1 MKVIFLQDVAGMGRK
16 GDVKEIKD
24 GYAVNFLIPNKKAE
38 FASPQAVAK
47 ATKLKASLETEK
59 QIQESLAK
67 SSLEILKGSK
77 VVLKKKANEK
87 GHLFE
92 QVHPAEIA
100 ESLKVQTKVS
110 LDPEFLQT
118 EKPIKEIG
126 SHKVMVV
133 INGMK
138 GEFEILVEAL

>member
-16 GDVKEIKD
+16 GEVKEIKD

-47 ATKLKASLETEK
+47 ASKLKASLEAEK

-100 ESLKVQTKVS
+100 ESVQAQVKVA

-126 SHKVMVV
+126 LHKVMVV

-138 GEFEILVEAL
+138 GEFEVLVEAL